1 MCGVIGY
8 IGSKKT
14 NADFFYNGLKRLEY
28 RGYDSAGIAMLG
40 PNNQIMIERAEGK
53 LSNLQKKLVHLPNA
67 THLGIGHTRW
77 ATHGKPTEQNAHPH
91 RSHNIV
97 LLHNGIIE
105 NYKPIKEFLLKE
117 GYQFK
122 SQTDTESVAHLLHYE
137 YSKKTSHPKNL
148 ILRMQEAILAVV
160 AQLQGTYAFG
170 IICEDIPNALFAV
183 KYGSPMVLGVGKNEN
198 YMSSGAA
205 ALVEHTRSMIVL
217 EDGEIA
223 CLQADSIHIFDF
235 NGSAIQ
241 RAPIHIDW
249 STSML
254 EKNGYDHFML
264 KEIYEQPQAVAQSL
278 SVSVNRVLNQVDLAS
293 YGIKNISLQRV
304 KRIQI
309 IACGTS
315 FYAGILSRYFI
326 EKLTGIPTEVEL
338 ASEYRYRTSTA
349 NQETLCVAVSQSGET
364 IDTLQAI
371 KYAKEHK
378 AQTLAIVNA
387 QGSTIAHY
395 CHDET
400 LIHVGPEVGVASTK
414 ALTGQVVSLI
424 LLSVGIAQTNQILPD
439 KKSTEVL
446 DELIK
451 VPNLIKHAL
460 DLSPKIKVIAQNF
473 VDLKSVLFIGRG
485 QQWAVAL
492 EGALK
497 LKELSYI
504 HAEGYAGGELK
515 HGPIALIDE
524 QMHVVCLAPKDHYY
538 EKMISNIEEIRAR
551 GGKIFSIGTENDKE
565 LESISDYF
573 IGLPPVSEIALP
585 FLTTSI
591 VHLFSYW
598 TACHKG
604 CDVDQP
610 RNLAKSVTVE

>member
-8 IGSKKT
+8 IGSKEI

-53 LSNLQKKLVHLPNA
+53 LVNLQKKLVLLPKT
-67 THLGIGHTRW
+67 THLGMGHTRW

-91 RSHNIV
+91 RSGNII

-105 NYKPIKEFLLKE
+105 NYKQIKDSLLQE
-117 GYQFK
+117 GYQFI

-137 YSKKTSHPKNL
+137 YSRKTSNPENL
-148 ILRMQEAILAVV
+148 ILRMQESILDVV
-160 AQLQGTYAFG
+160 KQLHGTYAFG
-170 IICEDIPNALFAV
+170 IMCSDIPNALFVV

-205 ALVEHTRSMIVL
+205 ALVDHTRSMIVL

-223 CLQADSIHIFDF
+223 SLQTDSIHIFDF
-235 NGSAIQ
+235 KGNSIK
-241 RAPIHIDW
+241 REPIYIDW

-278 SVSVNRVLNQVDLAS
+278 SVSLDRAHGRVNLAS
-293 YGIKNISLQRV
+293 YGIKNISLQNV

-326 EKLTGIPTEVEL
+326 ESLTGIPTEVEL

-349 NQETLCVAVSQSGET
+349 NQETLCIAVSQSGET

-371 KYAKEHK
+371 KYAKERK

-395 CHDET
+395 CHDEA

-414 ALTGQVVSLI
+414 AFTGQVISLM
-424 LLSVGIAQTNQILPD
+424 LLSIGIAQINDILPE
-439 KKSTEVL
+439 KKRNEII
-446 DELIK
+446 DEIIK

-460 DLSPKIKVIAQNF
+460 DLSLSIKSIAQRF

-485 QQWAVAL
+485 QQSAVAL

-524 QMHVVCLAPKDHYY
+524 EMHMICLAPKDHYY

-573 IGLPPVSEIALP
+573 IGLPAVSEIALP
-585 FLTTSI
+585 FLTTAV
-591 VHLFSYW
+591 VHLFAYW